1 MMKKGRRRSL
11 GQVIVE
17 VILILPLF
25 LAIVFTILE
34 MGNIA
39 YNLIIIQH
47 ATWETARYGAM
58 TAVPAGGKTG
68 PNVSKA
74 KLQTFLQR
82 IVPAATVK
90 AAFPDMTIA
99 DPQAG
104 VNCYDLVLT
113 TEYPI
118 PLIFP
123 ISNLALSKPPGAGKR
138 TVEITLRMPIEQPL
152 LK

>member
-1 MMKKGRRRSL
+1 MKRRR

-39 YNLIIIQH
+39 FHLILIQH

-58 TAVPAGGKTG
+58 IAAPKGGKGGGMDVNAGTLE
-68 PNVSKA
+68 KY
-74 KLQTFLQR
+74 LQR
-82 IVPAATVK
+82 VIVAAKVK
-90 AAFPDMTIA
+90 KAFPSPTIP

-104 VNCYDLVLT
+104 IMSYDLVLT
-113 TEYPI
+113 TEYAI

-123 ISNLALSKPPGAGKR
+123 ISNFALSKPPGTGKR
-138 TVEITLRMPIEQPL
+138 LVEITLRMPIEQPL